1 MSQNLAQRI
10 GQEFK
15 TLRANELSLKA
26 DTVTLSNMFEQPSDE
41 IVFKGNL
48 VPAQGSTFSI
58 GSADTKVKD
67 LFLSGS
73 LSIGPDGT
81 IDIAG
86 YTFGSTQF
94 KVDNDLRVDGNVTLG
109 LGSSNTVTIRG
120 TTTVESPITFKGN
133 ATLGDGNDS
142 ITVNAG
148 STNNFLIN
156 AKNVSLDASGT
167 LTGAKI
173 TEAQITD
180 LKSYVTTSSTQAL
193 KSTGAL
199 TKVGNVMYLN
209 KADGSSETVDL
220 TMYLDD
226 TNLARIISGTYN
238 AASQSLVFTRDDG
251 STFSVDSSMFF
262 DDTNLVTSVAGK
274 TGAVALTKADVGLGS
289 VDNTSDAN
297 KPISTA
303 TQTALDTKVDKVAGK
318 KLSTEDY
325 TSAEKTKLAGIAAGA
340 NAYTH
345 PDNHPA
351 SIITQDEN
359 NRFVTDNEKLA
370 WDAKQDALVSGTNIK
385 TINGESLLGKGDVV
399 VTGSGGGGPTLQGDT
414 ALYVT
419 QTKTYQITNFNS
431 FSSYTVSTSAGTASI
446 SGDTITFAAPATAGN
461 VSLTLAVDGQPTAF
475 VINVQA
481 SPLYIPTPTPTPA
494 NFGDPFEGGFYYGM
508 TWEALSAYKS
518 TTFVTCSQSK
528 TLSTGTHA
536 FTINVDMAAT
546 PVVYAGQTLEVRS
559 RANPNNKFIGTVTNA
574 TGNVITLNVTSISG
588 SGTFSD
594 WSFMSRYRLI
604 AAPKASGEN
613 AGIRLKNAN
622 TALPTACQT
631 LTEGWAATMAMFT
644 ADTSTVYPAA
654 HWARNLVINGF
665 DDFFIPARDQLEP
678 CWRNL
683 KPVTNNNYT
692 TANRPTG
699 ASFSYANNG
708 SYGDTAN
715 THGLNNNSAPTGAAY
730 TAAVPAQTAAAA
742 FRTGGTEAY
751 EFGSAYYWSSSDY
764 NTTFAWHQYWSSSNP
779 GYQLNLIK
787 YSTPRVRAVRRSII

>member
-226 TNLARIISGTYN
+226 LFRE
-238 AASQSLVFTRDDG
+238 AA
-251 STFSVDSSMFF
+251 
-262 DDTNLVTSVAGK
+262 
-274 TGAVALTKADVGLGS
+274 
-289 VDNTSDAN
+289 
-297 KPISTA
+297 
-303 TQTALDTKVDKVAGK
+303 
-318 KLSTEDY
+318 KL
-325 TSAEKTKLAGIAAGA
+325 
-340 NAYTH
+340 
-345 PDNHPA
+345 
-351 SIITQDEN
+351 
-359 NRFVTDNEKLA
+359 
-370 WDAKQDALVSGTNIK
+370 
-385 TINGESLLGKGDVV
+385 
-399 VTGSGGGGPTLQGDT
+399 
-414 ALYVT
+414 
-419 QTKTYQITNFNS
+419 
-431 FSSYTVSTSAGTASI
+431 
-446 SGDTITFAAPATAGN
+446 
-461 VSLTLAVDGQPTAF
+461 
-475 VINVQA
+475 
-481 SPLYIPTPTPTPA
+481 
-494 NFGDPFEGGFYYGM
+494 
-508 TWEALSAYKS
+508 
-518 TTFVTCSQSK
+518 
-528 TLSTGTHA
+528 
-536 FTINVDMAAT
+536 
-546 PVVYAGQTLEVRS
+546 
-559 RANPNNKFIGTVTNA
+559 
-574 TGNVITLNVTSISG
+574 
-588 SGTFSD
+588 
-594 WSFMSRYRLI
+594 
-604 AAPKASGEN
+604 
-613 AGIRLKNAN
+613 
-622 TALPTACQT
+622 
-631 LTEGWAATMAMFT
+631 
-644 ADTSTVYPAA
+644 
-654 HWARNLVINGF
+654 
-665 DDFFIPARDQLEP
+665 
-678 CWRNL
+678 
-683 KPVTNNNYT
+683 
-692 TANRPTG
+692 
-699 ASFSYANNG
+699 
-708 SYGDTAN
+708 
-715 THGLNNNSAPTGAAY
+715 
-730 TAAVPAQTAAAA
+730 
-742 FRTGGTEAY
+742 
-751 EFGSAYYWSSSDY
+751 
-764 NTTFAWHQYWSSSNP
+764 
-779 GYQLNLIK
+779 
-787 YSTPRVRAVRRSII
+787 